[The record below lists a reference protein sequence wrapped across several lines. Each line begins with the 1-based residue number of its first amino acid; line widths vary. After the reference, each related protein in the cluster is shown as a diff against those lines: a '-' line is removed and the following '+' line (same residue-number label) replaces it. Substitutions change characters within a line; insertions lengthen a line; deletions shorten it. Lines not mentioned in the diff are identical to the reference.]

1 MQLIFPVY
9 WNSVPPFSNC
19 VLQNQLIGSSLTALD
34 AYKTIPTKI
43 RQNVAHP
50 ACLMKRQSIVR
61 NDAPQWECFHA
72 CPDQWEPRGTIKKNL
87 DYAFFKWFITPPEVE
102 WGCTSAAGKASGIA
116 IAERKAFAF
125 KHLARVHFP
134 AELLDRV
141 GEPFVSNEAMLIE
154 LVRTKHEKDSIATGP
169 GLDIPCA
176 FTSAE
181 QMCPHSLLGCQWQ
194 SWARRIWTLH
204 WPRPSGSWKL
214 QWQEATGTSFCTGHG
229 SCQHFFP
236 AGDT

>member
-1 MQLIFPVY
+1 
-9 WNSVPPFSNC
+9 
-19 VLQNQLIGSSLTALD
+19 LQNQLIGSSLTALD

-154 LVRTKHEKDSIATGP
+154 LVRTKHKKDSIATGC
-169 GLDIPCA
+169 GLGYTMRFHKRRADVSPFFA
-176 FTSAE
+176 WMPVAE
-181 QMCPHSLLGCQWQ
+181 LGKANLNPALAQTIRQLKTTMAGSYGNFFLHRPWQLSTLFPSWRHLLRTVWQ
-194 SWARRIWTLH
+194 QQSN
-204 WPRPSGSWKL
+204 
-214 QWQEATGTSFCTGHG
+214 
-229 SCQHFFP
+229 
-236 AGDT
+236 